1 MDTFST
7 ITAPTV
13 EQAAAPA
20 RDAARGLLGDCDLRW
35 LFTIAAM
42 CAVALWM
49 VAGR

>member
-7 ITAPTV
+7 ITAQPV
-13 EQAAAPA
+13 EQAAAPT

-35 LFTIAAM
+35 LLTIAGI